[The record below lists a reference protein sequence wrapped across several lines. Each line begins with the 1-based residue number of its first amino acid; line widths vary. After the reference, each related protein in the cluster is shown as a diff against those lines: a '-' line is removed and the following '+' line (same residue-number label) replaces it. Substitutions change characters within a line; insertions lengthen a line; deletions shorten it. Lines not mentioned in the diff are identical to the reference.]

1 MSYHTWMKLMSS
13 KDVKCIS
20 TPLWHVLGHD
30 WFYCFLYVYGY
41 SLELVSL
48 LSISVNNMSQ
58 SPFKLAGLVSTP
70 FLHETQSS
78 PAWND
83 GPHVPTASQTTQTG
97 ARCSDC
103 KWKRHVTVSAR
114 NSKRKFATASLLRA
128 AVWSQQLT
136 GSAPARPD
144 GVQPLYSPSGIT
156 NALSTEE
163 CEQSG
168 SSWECVSAQDGF
180 RHEIQP
186 HLQPETRAA
195 TLPVQTAGGL
205 KYRTH

>member
-114 NSKRKFATASLLRA
+114 NSKRKFATATLLRA

-136 GSAPARPD
+136 GSAPARAASLTPYL
-144 GVQPLYSPSGIT
+144 QRS
-156 NALSTEE
+156 
-163 CEQSG
+163 
-168 SSWECVSAQDGF
+168 VS
-180 RHEIQP
+180 
-186 HLQPETRAA
+186 RAA
-195 TLPVQTAGGL
+195 PAESVSVHRMDSGTRFS
-205 KYRTH
+205 RTCSPKLELLRCLCRQLED